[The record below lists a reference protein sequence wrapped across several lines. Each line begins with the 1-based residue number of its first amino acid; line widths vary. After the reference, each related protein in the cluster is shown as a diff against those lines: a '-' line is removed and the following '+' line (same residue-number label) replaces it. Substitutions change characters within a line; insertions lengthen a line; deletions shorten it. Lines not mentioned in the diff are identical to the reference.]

1 MSRVTTHIHTH
12 ILLLA
17 AILLFSLTV
26 NLDSGG
32 VPHSDTIHVCQDL
45 SPLLSSRVGGTG
57 CTFCRSRAA
66 CYHPHPRY
74 QSINQSIIKT
84 NLHTEVTSGLQKK
97 NAKVTKTTVTIK
109 LKIKKLKSLAKHK
122 SFQVTFKSFCV
133 RNLLQRRW
141 QSVPCSWCGIGKGP
155 LTEFQSRTWL
165 FIS

>member
-1 MSRVTTHIHTH
+1 MRLPIR
-12 ILLLA
+12 
-17 AILLFSLTV
+17 LFMVSSNRGTITYTV
-26 NLDSGG
+26 CEIISG
-32 VPHSDTIHVCQDL
+32 VDVENRHFTPLYSDCRPPH
-45 SPLLSSRVGGTG
+45 
-57 CTFCRSRAA
+57 
-66 CYHPHPRY
+66 

-97 NAKVTKTTVTIK
+97 NAKVTKTTETIK
-109 LKIKKLKSLAKHK
+109 LKIKKLKSLAKQK

-141 QSVPCSWCGIGKGP
+141 QSVPCSWCGVGKGP